1 MDTVAP
7 LLLLV
12 LFSGTVFYVFVPF
25 LGPVVLATG
34 DEAAT
39 NTIALELRKIS
50 LYKQLREVEFEQ
62 QMGLVDDHDYTR
74 IRADLMEEVAGVLQA
89 VQAVSGKSAGQTAGV
104 TLSPPAGGSKGA
116 VAVAET
122 CPSCGAET
130 ESDGR
135 FCSQCGTQLGAGC
148 PNCGARVEP
157 QDQFCGHCG
166 RGLVS
171 SS

>member
-25 LGPVVLATG
+25 IGPVVLATG

-74 IRADLMEEVAGVLQA
+74 IRADLMEEVAGVIQA
-89 VQAVSGKSAGQTAGV
+89 VQAASGKSAGQATGV
-104 TLSPPAGGSKGA
+104 TLSLPAGGSKGA

-148 PNCGARVEP
+148 PNCGGRVEP